1 MGHRSPSSPDLTCC
15 WGGLP
20 GLTRGAG
27 AAARGRFGG
36 PDWGGGFRAGHGAR
50 QAARRARRTA
60 ERHAAAVGRGA
71 CLEARPSGR
80 LVSTDSVRCPPKREW
95 SWSRRSRSKM
105 WGRSRCAAHWRP
117 FLAPSVVRREA
128 SVWVSV
134 SGPLMPSSHA
144 RFGLAV
150 PNLPLT
156 SGTTQAIVMLH
167 AGARP
172 CRSRRQVP

>member
-1 MGHRSPSSPDLTCC
+1 
-15 WGGLP
+15 
-20 GLTRGAG
+20 
-27 AAARGRFGG
+27 
-36 PDWGGGFRAGHGAR
+36 
-50 QAARRARRTA
+50 
-60 ERHAAAVGRGA
+60 
-71 CLEARPSGR
+71 
-80 LVSTDSVRCPPKREW
+80 
-95 SWSRRSRSKM
+95 M

-117 FLAPSVVRREA
+117 FLAPSMVRREA

-172 CRSRRQVP
+172 CRSRRHVP